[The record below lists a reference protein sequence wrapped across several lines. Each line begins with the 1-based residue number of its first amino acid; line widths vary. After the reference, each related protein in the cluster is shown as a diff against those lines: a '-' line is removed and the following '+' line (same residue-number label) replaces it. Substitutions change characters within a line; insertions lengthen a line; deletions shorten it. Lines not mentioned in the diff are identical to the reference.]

1 MSIWTRTLGHGF
13 WSFFSLRAEGIAYF
27 CLVFPELWSTG
38 VSVASLHDGFISE
51 ILVPY
56 LEI

>member
-1 MSIWTRTLGHGF
+1 MASGRFFLF
-13 WSFFSLRAEGIAYF
+13 ELEVSSFFLI
-27 CLVFPELWSTG
+27 FPELWSTS